1 MYTIYAGSFLL
12 ALQSLG
18 IVSAP
23 ICKKAATMFKN
34 PMPTNK
40 SNNSLHQRS
49 RTLYNLFYLQV
60 NDVVEKAA
68 ELAAAKIEAFCF
80 IYPLNR

>member
-1 MYTIYAGSFLL
+1 MLDLSCQPSKAWELCLL
-12 ALQSLG
+12 L
-18 IVSAP
+18 SA
-23 ICKKAATMFKN
+23 KKAATMFKN

-68 ELAAAKIEAFCF
+68 ELAAAKIEAFYLPTEQ
-80 IYPLNR
+80 IKQG